1 MIQIVVKEKQCKE
14 AHEKWHYMHVKFMAI
29 LLSSQE
35 KSEKAWPTPILT
47 SNRLP
52 F

>member
-14 AHEKWHYMHVKFMAI
+14 AHEKRHYMHIKFVAI

-35 KSEKAWPTPILT
+35 KSEKAWPTPIHT